1 MTLEGWIDSI
11 LVGKEMR
18 ETGGSGGDNS
28 TGEGKEAGQYSEG
41 AHEEFSGENKAR
53 AKRRLGA

>member
-1 MTLEGWIDSI
+1 
-11 LVGKEMR
+11 MR
-18 ETGGSGGDNS
+18 ETGSSGGNNS
-28 TGEGKEAGQYSEG
+28 TGEGKGKEAGQYSEG